1 MSFIRNINQEL
12 RIRRYHLNGNF
23 FTITVMKRSF
33 SLHLHESVRDGRE
46 EGGGPGG
53 GPQVVEGG
61 VALQL
66 QEGRSQAH
74 RYQQELQPRVHLGD
88 GGGPDGGGGECRVEV
103 FLDGEGRHDAHVPD
117 VQPGVHQEQV
127 PGHDQAGEGGGDE
140 VGVGEGEVGRACRQ
154 TVRHEQSLMS
164 SYLRGFCRREDLRRS
179 RGLRI
184 GS

>member
-1 MSFIRNINQEL
+1 MSFNENISQEL

-33 SLHLHESVRDGRE
+33 SLHLHESVGDGRE

-88 GGGPDGGGGECRVEV
+88 GGGLDGGGGECRVEV
-103 FLDGEGRHDAHVPD
+103 FLDGEGGHDAHVPD

-140 VGVGEGEVGRACRQ
+140 VGVGEGEVGRPCRQ
-154 TVRHEQSLMS
+154 TVRHEQYLIS
-164 SYLRGFCRREDLRRS
+164 SYLRGFCRREDLGRS